1 LVNQNDGLR
10 ITEELKTKTFKMDGE
25 TEAHLVDL
33 ATEDERLQAA
43 EVRFLI
49 NTEWQQHAAR

>member
-1 LVNQNDGLR
+1 M
-10 ITEELKTKTFKMDGE
+10 TEELKTKTFKMDGE

-33 ATEDERLQAA
+33 ATEDERSQAA